1 MASEPGSSA
10 GSGSGNGEGARSLVS
25 TAFARVQDVVYV
37 GLGVLLAITA
47 VSLLVHGGVD
57 LLGALRQG
65 DVRLVVSLLDRTL
78 LTLMLV
84 ELLYTVQVS
93 FGEHVLR
100 PEPFILI
107 ALIAAVRR
115 VLVITA
121 EMGGE
126 TRPEHLVFNEVMLEL
141 ALLTALVI
149 VLVVSLAILH
159 RNVRLD
165 EDVTPAAHRAGR
177 DA

>member
-1 MASEPGSSA
+1 MASEPGGA
-10 GSGSGNGEGARSLVS
+10 AGNGSKARSVVS
-25 TAFARVQDVVYV
+25 AAFARVQDVVYV

-57 LLGALRQG
+57 LLGALREG

-78 LTLMLV
+78 LTLMLI

-121 EMGGE
+121 EIGGE

-141 ALLTALVI
+141 GLLTVLVI

-159 RNVRLD
+159 RKVRLD
-165 EDVTPAAHRAGR
+165 EDLTPAAHRAGQ
-177 DA
+177 DE